1 VVQAPSLL
9 RAPAAGQGRGPI
21 AGSTRCADRHVG
33 YGGGVLAWSGYV
45 ELDAVLDRARQ
56 DALARRLTHYA
67 AVVSSDD
74 DLGRTSV
81 SVYVEAD
88 TLRLA
93 TSQVL
98 QVVGEATLKEETPGN
113 PVQVRVMPWH
123 DLEHAVARRVVPPLA
138 GYAEI
143 ADMAGVTD
151 DRAREVAEQDETFPR
166 PVGTVDGGPA
176 YLADEVEAWI
186 EKRKRLG

>member
-1 VVQAPSLL
+1 M
-9 RAPAAGQGRGPI
+9 
-21 AGSTRCADRHVG
+21 
-33 YGGGVLAWSGYV
+33 
-45 ELDAVLDRARQ
+45 ELDAVLDRAGQ
-56 DALARRLTHYA
+56 DALVRRLTPYA

-74 DLGRTSV
+74 DLGRTSI
-81 SVYVEAD
+81 SVCVEAD

-98 QVVGEATLKEETPGN
+98 QVVGEATLKSDTPGN
-113 PVQVRVMPWH
+113 LVLVRVMPWH
-123 DLEHAVARRVVPPLA
+123 DLEHTVTQRGVPPLA

-151 DRAREVAEQDETFPR
+151 DRAREVAEQDESFPR
-166 PVGTVDGGPA
+166 AVGTVDGEPA

-186 EKRKRLG
+186 EKRERLA